1 LQTEAN
7 EHEWKIAFQLDKS
20 VGRDLCFAQ
29 DLLGAVNF
37 STKCKKGKPTDV
49 EVCKSSLI
57 AIVA

>member
-1 LQTEAN
+1 MQTEAN
-7 EHEWKIAFQLDKS
+7 EHEWKIAFELDTY
-20 VGRDLCFAQ
+20 VGRDLRFAE

-49 EVCKSSLI
+49 DVCKSSRI